1 MISLFISLKHVLSVG
16 FLLSSGSC
24 LQESLVKV
32 TEHSHRNG
40 NIIQRKQTTSEL
52 TCALLCLRKDGCLSF
67 NYKAKEQCELLSD
80 TAEQFVDG
88 LSKRAGWIYGE
99 IVTSLQWNK
108 NGPPLQVTFTTL
120 GAKGRT
126 GPQDTKGYQGTPLEG
141 KVTLD
146 KGTQIWIV
154 PTTGRYSI
162 TACGASGGNG
172 KKKGNVE
179 FTEGGKGAKIRGVFK
194 LDAGEKLKILV
205 GQQGISK
212 PVHQSIPG
220 GGGGGTFVIKGHD
233 TPMVVAGGGGG
244 GAAFESG
251 NTSLKGD
258 NGQKTENGTRYGGYS
273 GRGGRRSVSSLEASG
288 GGGYRGN
295 GEESA
300 TCTGGSSFL
309 KGGAGGESKPGISDG
324 GFGGGGAGTAFP
336 GGGGGYSGGGVEKL
350 SNGLTVAG
358 GGGSYNRGA
367 EQENSEGVRN
377 GDGEVMVKMIG

>member
-1 MISLFISLKHVLSVG
+1 M
-16 FLLSSGSC
+16 
-24 LQESLVKV
+24 
-32 TEHSHRNG
+32 
-40 NIIQRKQTTSEL
+40 
-52 TCALLCLRKDGCLSF
+52 
-67 NYKAKEQCELLSD
+67 
-80 TAEQFVDG
+80 
-88 LSKRAGWIYGE
+88 
-99 IVTSLQWNK
+99 
-108 NGPPLQVTFTTL
+108 QVTFTTL

-126 GPQDTKGYQGTPLEG
+126 GPQDTKGYQGTALEG

-162 TACGASGGNG
+162 TAWGASGGNG

-205 GQQGISK
+205 GQQGMSK

-288 GGGYRGN
+288 GGGYSGN
-295 GEESA
+295 GEESG

-324 GFGGGGAGTAFP
+324 GFGCGGAGTAFP

-350 SNGLTVAG
+350 SNGMTVAG